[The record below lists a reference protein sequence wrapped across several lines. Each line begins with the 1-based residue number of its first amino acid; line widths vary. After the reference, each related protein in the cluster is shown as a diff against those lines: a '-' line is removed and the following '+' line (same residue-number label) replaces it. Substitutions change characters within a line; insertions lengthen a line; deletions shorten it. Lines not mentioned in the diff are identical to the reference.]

1 MIITCIM
8 ALPIAYTD
16 DEGVKRTVV
25 TRPGSHDY
33 PMLNHKDPAVAEQLR
48 VYRKHSRIGFDEL
61 LETDLPIL
69 AKMPKNEKQKAKKLL
84 KEVTL
89 KPSPVGRLV
98 KGKKK
103 VASVKTSTTTKAT
116 TTTTAK

>member
-1 MIITCIM
+1 MIITCIQ
-8 ALPIAYTD
+8 AVPIAYTD
-16 DEGVKRTVV
+16 KEGVKRTVV
-25 TRPGSHDY
+25 TRPGSHQY
-33 PMLNHKDPAVAEQLR
+33 PMLDHKDSSVMEQLR

-69 AKMPKNEKQKAKKLL
+69 AKMDRNEKQKAKKLL
-84 KEVTL
+84 EAVTL

-103 VASVKTSTTTKAT
+103 VASSKTTATKKSTTSTTSK
-116 TTTTAK
+116 